1 MSILLSRMRISKAQ
15 IKFVRS
21 LKLKKF
27 RQKYNKFVAEGDK
40 IVQDLLQWQPNLVDQ
55 VFALPVWL
63 ETNQGLLAD
72 LKANCFEVNE
82 KELAAISGFQS
93 PNHVLTVGTPPDC
106 ALNQESAEQSLSLF
120 LDGLQDPGN
129 LGTIIRI
136 ADWFGISN
144 VIGSLN
150 TVEIWNP
157 KVVQASM
164 GAVFKVNYFQLSIED
179 LKEKLPAVT
188 LFGADKTGEDLFAF
202 QWPEAAI
209 LVIGNEGQGI
219 SPATQAAIQ
228 RNLTIPAMDR
238 PFVDS
243 LNAAMATSIL
253 VANYR
258 QAFH

>member
-1 MSILLSRMRISKAQ
+1 MRTSKAQ

-40 IVQDLLQWQPNLVDQ
+40 IVQDLIQHQANLVDQ
-55 VFALPVWL
+55 VFALPDWL
-63 ETNQGLLAD
+63 ETNKALLYD
-72 LKANCFEVNE
+72 LKAKCFELNE
-82 KELAAISGFQS
+82 KELATISSFQT
-93 PNHVLTVGTPPDC
+93 PNHVLTVGNPPDC
-106 ALNQESAEQSLSLF
+106 ALRKESAQQSLSLY

-144 VIGSLN
+144 VIGSPN

-164 GAVFKVNYFQLSIED
+164 GAVFKVNYFQQSIQD
-179 LKEKLPAVT
+179 LKTALPAVPV
-188 LFGADKTGEDLFAF
+188 LGADKAGTDLFEF

-219 SPATQAAIQ
+219 SPDTHAAIQ
-228 RNLTIPAMDR
+228 QNLTIPAIDI
-238 PFVDS
+238 PLVDS

-258 QAFH
+258 QVFH